1 MNTVRVLLSLATNLD
16 CPLKKFDVKNA
27 FLHGDLEEEVH
38 MDLPPGYEL
47 SKNGGKVYRD
57 CKVTLLII
65 YVDDTL
71 VTKHNNICTP
81 SPGNSIPDLIP
92 TALALFADRLLSP
105 QV

>member
-47 SKNGGKVYRD
+47 SKNGGKVCRFR
-57 CKVTLLII
+57 K
-65 YVDDTL
+65 
-71 VTKHNNICTP
+71 
-81 SPGNSIPDLIP
+81 
-92 TALALFADRLLSP
+92 ALYGLK
-105 QV
+105 